1 MTCGLEAAPS
11 DPRPWRAIAEGP
23 MRDWAPRLCAISAF
37 GFLAM
42 ATMVRTLAIVAQA
55 TEGIDTLTAA
65 RLFATLCQT
74 VCYLLVIVLTFTRGA
89 PVKRATGLEPRLSA
103 LAGTFLILG
112 FGFLPPPRGLSVAWH
127 VAAASLL
134 LLGFALIF
142 VILLQLGRSFSVMAE
157 ARRLV
162 TRGPYGVIRH
172 PLYLAELICV
182 GGAFI
187 EAASVP
193 AAILVLV
200 VIAFQI
206 RRIYNEE
213 AVLGAAFPDYPAY
226 RASTARLIPGIW

>member
-1 MTCGLEAAPS
+1 MTYGLETVPS
-11 DPRPWRAIAEGP
+11 DPRRLRAILAGP
-23 MRDWAPRLCAISAF
+23 MRDWAPRLCAVAAF

-42 ATMVRTLAIVAQA
+42 ATMVRTLAILALA
-55 TEGIDTLTAA
+55 TDGIDLLTAA

-74 VCYLLVIVLTFTRGA
+74 VCYLLVIVLTVTRRA
-89 PVKRATGLEPRLSA
+89 PVKRAPGLEPRFSA

-112 FGFLPPPRGLSVAWH
+112 FGFLPPPRGLAVAWH

-142 VILLQLGRSFSVMAE
+142 VVLLQLGRSFSVMAE
-157 ARRLV
+157 ARRHV

-187 EAASVP
+187 ETASVP
-193 AAILVLV
+193 AAILVFV

-213 AVLGAAFPDYPAY
+213 AVLEAAFPDYAAY
-226 RASTARLIPGIW
+226 QASTARLIPGVW